1 MLKDYASSPLGYWLR
16 HVARTAPPKTSAALR
31 HGTLLHLRHELSA
44 EEWQARKR
52 LAPLS
57 AVTATGQLGK
67 AGEKWL
73 GDLGPDDIGLS
84 PEEDSQ
90 IEEQW
95 QGMLRNPAVRRLLD
109 ARVDAE
115 FNVRWQ
121 WEGHAMRC
129 RCDGATDEGWYDLKT
144 TRDYNV
150 LAQWGS
156 SAMDWGYDL
165 QAAVYGEAAIAAGW
179 PAHRLAFIVTSNV
192 WPHHAHV
199 VHLPVDVVNRARMR
213 ALQYLME
220 IRQRMEFDHWLPD
233 DYGEITEI
241 RVPYRRY

>member
-16 HVARTAPPKTSAALR
+16 HIAKTAPPKTSAALR
-31 HGTLLHLRHELSA
+31 HGTLLHLRHELTLD
-44 EEWQARKR
+44 EWQSRKR
-52 LAPLS
+52 LAPDS

-67 AGEKWL
+67 AGEQWL
-73 GDLGPDDIGLS
+73 ADLGPDEVGMTAAEADK
-84 PEEDSQ
+84 

-95 QGMLRNPAVRRLLD
+95 AGILRNPAAVRLFD

-129 RCDGATDEGWYDLKT
+129 RCDGATDECWYDLKT
-144 TRDYNV
+144 TRDFNI
-150 LAQWGS
+150 LEQWGS
-156 SAMDWGYDL
+156 SAIDWGYDL
-165 QAAVYGEAAIAAGW
+165 QAAVYGAASVAAGW
-179 PAHRLAFIVTSNV
+179 PAHRMAFVVTSNV
-192 WPHHAHV
+192 WPYPCHV
-199 VHLPVDVVNRARMR
+199 VHLPADAVSRARLR
-213 ALQYLME
+213 ALKYLAE
-220 IRQRMEFDHWLPD
+220 IAQRTEFNHWLPD